1 MFCHHQSRVILSIR
15 TRKTRDFFLCAYFLV
30 LFIKDQNIQNIQNKE
45 KRFYKFC
52 RFYSVK
58 EEKLSLVVQVVF
70 NKKSVSIRSIR
81 VRYKQNTQNKEK
93 RFYQFCRFYSVKD
106 KSVFISV
113 ICGKRKYH
121 VFREQEKWK
130 GLRVK

>member
-1 MFCHHQSRVILSIR
+1 M
-15 TRKTRDFFLCAYFLV
+15 
-30 LFIKDQNIQNIQNKE
+30 
-45 KRFYKFC
+45 
-52 RFYSVK
+52 FYSIK

-93 RFYQFCRFYSVKD
+93 KFYRLYSVKD

-121 VFREQEKWK
+121 VLREQEKWK